1 MGRYSSVSSPED
13 DLPQPPR
20 GVVRLEGHP
29 LAVIGDGQTYHGFE
43 PAEKDSVPGIGDDD
57 EGMVDGLIEV
67 ILIVGQPGEIQV
79 GPARGEAEI
88 VSLRK
93 RDQVVGGGF
102 ALGKVPGLPVDQHQT
117 LLHANRPGIDPP
129 GVTRSALAQPADGR
143 VSFPVGL
150 EGQSHT
156 A

>member
-1 MGRYSSVSSPED
+1 
-13 DLPQPPR
+13 
-20 GVVRLEGHP
+20 
-29 LAVIGDGQTYHGFE
+29 
-43 PAEKDSVPGIGDDD
+43 
-57 EGMVDGLIEV
+57 MVDGLIEV

-129 GVTRSALAQPADGR
+129 PASRVAHSLSQLTAASVSPLAWRANPTHA
-143 VSFPVGL
+143 
-150 EGQSHT
+150 
-156 A
+156 